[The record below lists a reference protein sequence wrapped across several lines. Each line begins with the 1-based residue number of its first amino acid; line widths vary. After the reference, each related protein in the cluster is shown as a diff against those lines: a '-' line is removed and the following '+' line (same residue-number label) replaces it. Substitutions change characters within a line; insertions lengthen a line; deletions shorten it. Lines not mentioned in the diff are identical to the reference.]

1 MVGDNDWL
9 SSLPIHTVVLVRSP
23 SARSRNFARALTRR
37 TSANSFADQR
47 RELDVATG

>member
-1 MVGDNDWL
+1 MVGDDDRL
-9 SSLPIHTVVLVRSP
+9 SPLSIHPVLLISSP
-23 SARSRNFARALTRR
+23 SARGRNFSRALTRR